1 MTRSA
6 CKGFAAGAIGGA
18 VGTLVLNVFQK
29 GSLIGT
35 KTIEDRAGNG
45 RTYAKQQEELLE
57 SFEKAH
63 TQTAEAV
70 AGAAGIRLSS
80 SAQKKN
86 AAPVTQYAFGI
97 LCGGVY
103 GLVAEYVPQATVGF
117 GTMYGTV
124 LFTGAS
130 EVVLPALGMVASPK
144 DRTPIQHMGGLSGN
158 VVYGAVTEGVRRL
171 LRS

>member
-6 CKGFAAGAIGGA
+6 WKGFAAGAIGGA
-18 VGTLVLNVFQK
+18 LGTLVLNVFQK

-35 KTIEDRAGNG
+35 KTIEDKVGNG
-45 RTYAKQQEELLE
+45 RTYAKQQQELLE

-70 AGAAGIRLSS
+70 AGAAGFRLSS
-80 SAQKKN
+80 AQRKN
-86 AAPVTQYAFGI
+86 AAPVTEYAFGI

-103 GLVAEYVPQATVGF
+103 GLTAEYLPTATAGF
-117 GTMYGTV
+117 GTTYGAV

-130 EVVLPALGMVASPK
+130 EVVLPALGMVAPPK
-144 DRTPIQHMGGLSGN
+144 NRTPIQHLGGLSGN